1 MISKKN
7 GLFGRIFRWLVKL
20 YRWFGRAAARKC
32 FEILMT
38 IIIIS
43 MTVFSI
49 PGKAMAD
56 TIETASETAEGV
68 EAGADLEEVTE
79 AVVDGAEE
87 QMSETAYRIKP
98 LQERLAQMTTAA
110 IDGNVNRFADMDKHW
125 SRQVVGKL
133 TGLGIIA
140 GYDGK
145 FWPGNP
151 VQADQFIK
159 MSVMAMGYRIEQGTE
174 YWAQPYIDTALSE
187 GLIEKGEFADYK
199 KPLSREQMA
208 RIIVRAALKVD
219 EKPDGQYDTYIIGKV
234 ADYEQIADNLKQY
247 VLDSYK
253 LGLIQGSGNKFRPKD
268 TLTRAEAAAV
278 IIRILD
284 TAERK
289 PTAPGEDEMI
299 SFKDSRGNPAIVY
312 PGSVTELFTVAK
324 AVEAALPKAKGYV
337 NFFIGDD
344 GKYVSANMYKDKASY
359 DRSIFGKAASF
370 QIAYNDS
377 TASYAYT
384 LTVWNDDLY
393 EELFPDF
400 TREILKTVFEKDAQK
415 AIQLHDQY
423 MTQRYTRTDGY
434 NDYTTT
440 IINGRKTT
448 FLRYDDYSFAIQI
461 KLKGLK

>member
-1 MISKKN
+1 MNKKY
-7 GLFGRIFRWLVKL
+7 K
-20 YRWFGRAAARKC
+20 WFGKSCGWFGKAEVRKC
-32 FEILMT
+32 LEILMP
-38 IIIIS
+38 IIFFL

-49 PGKAMAD
+49 PVKAFAEPIEAASGAV
-56 TIETASETAEGV
+56 TETAA
-68 EAGADLEEVTE
+68 EAGAEAGVGIEEATE
-79 AVVDGAEE
+79 AGAEAAEE

-98 LQERLAQMTTAA
+98 LQEQLAQMDASA
-110 IDGNVNRFADMDKHW
+110 IDGNVNKYSDMDKHW

-159 MSVMAMGYRIEQGTE
+159 MSVIAMGYKIEQGTQ

-187 GLIEKGEFADYK
+187 GLIEKGEFSDYK
-199 KPLSREQMA
+199 KPLTREQMA

-219 EKPDGQYDTYIIGKV
+219 EKPNGQYDPYIIGKV
-234 ADYEQIADNLKQY
+234 ADYEAIADNLKQY

-253 LGLIQGSGNKFRPKD
+253 LGLIQGSGSKFRPKD

-299 SFKDSRGNPAIVY
+299 SFLDSRGNPTVVY

-324 AVEAALPKAKGYV
+324 AIEAAIPKAKGYV

-344 GKYVSANMYKDKASY
+344 GKYIGAHMYKDKASY
-359 DRSIFGKAASF
+359 EKSIFGKVAAF

-377 TASYAYT
+377 TAAYAFT
-384 LTVWNDDLY
+384 LTVWSDDLY
-393 EELFPDF
+393 EELFPNF
-400 TREILKTVFEKDAQK
+400 TREILKTIFEKEAQK
-415 AIQLHDQY
+415 AIRLHDQY

-440 IINGRKTT
+440 VLNNRKTT

>member
-1 MISKKN
+1 MGN
-7 GLFGRIFRWLVKL
+7 M
-20 YRWFGRAAARKC
+20 YRWFGRSCRWFGKVKVRKYL
-32 FEILMT
+32 EILMPL
-38 IIIIS
+38 IIFS
-43 MTVFSI
+43 MTIFNF
-49 PGKAMAD
+49 PGKVMAD
-56 TIETASETAEGV
+56 SLEPAAEDVVETAEGAETGV
-68 EAGADLEEVTE
+68 DIEEVE
-79 AVVDGAEE
+79 EGGEGAAEE
-87 QMSETAYRIKP
+87 QLSETIYRMKP
-98 LQERLAQMTTAA
+98 LQEQLAQMDA
-110 IDGNVNRFADMDKHW
+110 IAIEGNVNKFADMDKHW

-133 TGLGIIA
+133 TGLGIIT

-159 MSVMAMGYRIEQGTE
+159 MSVMAIGYKIDQGTD
-174 YWAQPYIDTALSE
+174 YWAQPYIDAALSE
-187 GLIEKGEFADYK
+187 GLVEKGEFSGYN
-199 KPLSREQMA
+199 KPLTREQMA
-208 RIIVRAALKVD
+208 RIIVRTALKVD
-219 EKPDGQYDTYIIGKV
+219 EKPDDQYDPYIIGKV
-234 ADYEQIADNLKQY
+234 SDYEQIADNLKQY

-299 SFKDSRGNPAIVY
+299 SFKDSLGNPTVIH

-344 GKYVSANMYKDKASY
+344 GKYIGASMYKDKASY
-359 DRSIFGKAASF
+359 DRSIFGKVAAF

-377 TASYAYT
+377 TATYAYT
-384 LTVWNDDLY
+384 LNVWNDDVY

-400 TREILKTVFEKDAQK
+400 TREIFKTVFEKDTQK

-423 MTQRYTRTDGY
+423 MTQRYTRTDGL

-440 IINGRKTT
+440 VLNNRKTS
-448 FLRYDDYSFAIQI
+448 FLRFDDNRFAIQI